1 MSDQALQEKIIE
13 ALKTVE
19 DPDLHKNI
27 VSLGFVKNMK
37 VEKGNVSYEVEL
49 TTPACPVKE
58 QLKTECETKTKTPCA
73 VHRRGQGA

>member
-37 VEKGNVSYEVEL
+37 VENGNVSYDVEL
-49 TTPACPVKE
+49 TTPCLPGEGAVKS
-58 QLKTECETKTKTPCA
+58 
-73 VHRRGQGA
+73 